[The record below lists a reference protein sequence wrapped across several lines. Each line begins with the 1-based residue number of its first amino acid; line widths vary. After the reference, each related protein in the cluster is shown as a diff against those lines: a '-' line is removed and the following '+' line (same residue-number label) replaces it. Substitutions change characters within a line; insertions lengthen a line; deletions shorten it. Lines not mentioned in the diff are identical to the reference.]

1 MACRR
6 LLRAGG
12 TSRFAM
18 SSLPIISA
26 LISAVFLVSSPVPA
40 ADSPGRDWNVAASR
54 DVVGE
59 RDEASRLTLAANT
72 GGDEADQDPF
82 ATIQQLVRELCKV
95 TSAEVLAEPDAYT
108 VYLALDEKERG
119 CLDEVSFSFDRRHPD
134 GRQILFEVTPIEE
147 KRGMPVLHI
156 STIHTG
162 TLPYIHLREGK
173 TLFVGAIVDGWEL
186 ISISDDSAAFSY
198 GDRVFRLQMNGNGVP
213 Q

>member
-1 MACRR
+1 MARR
-6 LLRAGG
+6 LLLRAGG
-12 TSRFAM
+12 TGRLVM
-18 SSLPIISA
+18 GSLPIIPA
-26 LISAVFLVSSPVPA
+26 LILAISLMPSPAPA
-40 ADSPGRDWNVAASR
+40 AGSPDQDRDAAAASPE
-54 DVVGE
+54 VVGE
-59 RDEASRLTLAANT
+59 PGRLTLAVNA
-72 GGDEADQDPF
+72 GRHKADQDPL

-95 TSAEVLAEPDAYT
+95 VSAEVLAEPDAYT
-108 VYLALDEKERG
+108 VYLALDEEERG

-134 GRQILFEVTPIEE
+134 GRQILFEVTPIKE

-162 TLPYIHLREGK
+162 TLPYIHLRDGK